1 MNQETWPLVTIIILT
16 WNQRDLTLDCLASL
30 ATMNYPSDR
39 LQIIVVDNGSR
50 DDTIVAVSERF
61 PHITVLKNSEN
72 LGYAGGNNVGIR
84 HALDAGA
91 DAICILNNDVIV
103 DPCFLGPL
111 LTALQQ
117 RPDVGIVTPLIAEQ
131 VGNHKTVW
139 ALGST
144 VNWRTAAVT
153 RNHAGEPVEQW
164 RDRPP
169 IEVDIASGAAMLVR
183 REVLQQVGLMD
194 ERFFLYFEEVDWSL
208 AVRKACF
215 GILAVPASLAWHD
228 VSATLGATSPIIDY
242 YMLRN
247 HLRLIGRH
255 WTGIRRNYLWSWVV
269 LRNLLTIAAYTV
281 KSHGGH
287 RIPNRNSRLFALRD
301 AHFGRW
307 GKMGADVERVC
318 FPNR

>member
-1 MNQETWPLVTIIILT
+1 MIKSVAIAVLNWNNPVDTLACLRSVTA
-16 WNQRDLTLDCLASL
+16 LD
-30 ATMNYPSDR
+30 YPTVR
-39 LQIIVVDNGSR
+39 LRVIVVDNGSS
-50 DDTIVAVSERF
+50 DDSVARIRAAHPAVEL
-61 PHITVLKNSEN
+61 IETGEN

-208 AVRKACF
+208 AVRKAGF

-301 AHFGRW
+301 AHLGRW